1 MSKLRLTT
9 LADDLENYE
18 TQYEENVMQNILP
31 TSRNLKKLRKEKTD
45 TVIKI
50 NNLAGTTG
58 DARKELYKHQDKA
71 VDLDKKIA
79 VEDKKL
85 KEYVEKENQIVKKM
99 HDCKKKFNTLSNTMT
114 GGKKYRK
121 TKRKSHRKFHR
132 KSHRKSH
139 RKRH

>member
-1 MSKLRLTT
+1 MSNARLTS
-9 LADDLENYE
+9 LSDDLENYE

-45 TVIKI
+45 TIIKI
-50 NNLAGTTG
+50 NNLAGSTG

-71 VDLDKKIA
+71 TDLDNKIA

-85 KEYVEKENQIVKKM
+85 KEYIEKENTIVKKM
-99 HDCKKKFNTLSNTMT
+99 DDCKKKFNTLSNTMK

-121 TKRKSHRKFHR
+121 TKRKSHRKSNR
-132 KSHRKSH
+132 KSHRKKH
-139 RKRH
+139 